1 MKGKKTTEGE
11 HINRALTEV
20 SARIRAQVE
29 QEYAGV
35 DYDATARIAVESVG
49 VWSPVLTELQD
60 EDVAMA
66 IAGGMW
72 LWRPAR
78 GIELRAPT
86 TGRAIHAALVGA
98 WLARA
103 DLLAIIPPTAHR
115 LRVLYHLARAM
126 PALYG
131 GPYGVIMGAIA
142 QEVEQLIPK
151 GAYTVARHGKR
162 WALTVEQPHAREVL
176 NASILPGLRGGAKKW
191 LL

>member
-1 MKGKKTTEGE
+1 MKDKKTTEGE
-11 HINRALTEV
+11 HINRVLTEV
-20 SARIRAQVE
+20 SARIRAQIE

-35 DYDATARIAVESVG
+35 DYDATARIAVEAIG
-49 VWSPVLTELQD
+49 VWSPVLTEL
-60 EDVAMA
+60 EGGDVAMA

-78 GIELRAPT
+78 GIDLKAPT
-86 TGRAIHAALVGA
+86 TEHAIRIALVGA

-126 PALYG
+126 TALYG
-131 GPYGVIMGAIA
+131 GPYGVVMGAIA
-142 QEVEQLIPK
+142 QEVKQLIPK
-151 GAYTVARHGKR
+151 DTYTIARHGKR